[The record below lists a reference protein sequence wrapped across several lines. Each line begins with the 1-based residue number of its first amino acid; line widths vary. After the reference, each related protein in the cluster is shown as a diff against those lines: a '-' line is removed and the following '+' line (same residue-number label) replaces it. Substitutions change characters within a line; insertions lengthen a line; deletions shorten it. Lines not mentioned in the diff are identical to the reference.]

1 MALAEMGQGGEQ
13 NSGTVAVIGAGV
25 VGLCCALEAQRKGYQ
40 VTLFDRDEP
49 GLGASFG
56 NAGFLA
62 TELIE
67 PLSNPQT
74 LRAAPALWLSSN
86 GPLSLPLQYLLNI
99 APWLTRFIKAAAPKP
114 LKASR
119 LGLIRLNAAAVG
131 AWQRCLADIGASE
144 QILKS
149 GYLLVWESPGK
160 IDEAL
165 KHQRWLGVNGVTA
178 ELVQG
183 DRLAEMEPG
192 LVGRISH
199 ALYFP
204 DAHRVRDPYTL
215 CRLLFAS
222 FEVRGGVF
230 IQQGVTQLIPE
241 LIPEH
246 SPENSSARQVA
257 VATEQSQ
264 YPFDKV
270 IVCAGAWSKKLLQ
283 DVGLSVP
290 LEAERGYHLTIPG
303 AGALLKNSI
312 GSAERKFVMGP
323 LDSGLRVVGISQ
335 LGGLKLEPFDRC
347 FNILRHHSRQLLPGL
362 NDPSLEVSEWMG
374 HRPTLPDSLPVID
387 QHPQHRQLLFA
398 FGHQHLG
405 LTQAAITAELII
417 QRMQNKATRIDLTP
431 YRVHRF

>member
-1 MALAEMGQGGEQ
+1 MLHAELDQTV
-13 NSGTVAVIGAGV
+13 NNNNVSVAVIGAGV
-25 VGLCCALEAQRKGYQ
+25 VGLCTALEAQRKGCQ

-56 NAGFLA
+56 NAGYLA

-74 LRAAPALWLSSN
+74 LRAALTLWLSPN
-86 GPLSLPLQYLLNI
+86 GPLSLPVQYLLNI
-99 APWLTRFIKAAAPKP
+99 APWLIRFIKAAAPKP
-114 LKASR
+114 LANSR
-119 LGLIRLNAAAVG
+119 QGLIRLNAAAVE

-160 IDEAL
+160 MADAV
-165 KHQRWLGVNGVTA
+165 KHQRWLGENGVAA

-192 LVGRISH
+192 LAGQISH

-222 FEVRGGVF
+222 FEARGGVF
-230 IQQGVTQLIPE
+230 IQQGVAQLMPE
-241 LIPEH
+241 LTPEH
-246 SPENSSARQVA
+246 SSENSPARQVA

-264 YPFDKV
+264 YRFEKV
-270 IVCAGAWSKKLLQ
+270 IVCAGAWSKKLLR

-303 AGALLKNSI
+303 AVTLLKNSI

-335 LGGLKLEPFDRC
+335 LGGLKLGPFDRC

-362 NDPSLEVSEWMG
+362 TDPSLEVSEWMG

-417 QRMQNKATRIDLTP
+417 QRMQNEDTQIDLTP
-431 YRVHRF
+431 YRVTRF